1 MVNARASALI
11 FKKGQLAATF
21 SKTDNGVRFEYDP
34 EYLSSD
40 GAPVATTLPATNEP
54 ITLGN
59 GATPAFFAGLLP
71 EGPRLIAMKNRIKT
85 SLSDELGLLLEIG
98 SDLIGDVQI
107 LPEGGNPSA
116 QRERFDLPAKGADF
130 SFTDVRE
137 KFFGSRQ
144 SGLPGVQDKV
154 SSKMFNAP
162 VKMANIDYILK
173 LNPDAVPFAVENEHY
188 FLGLANDCGITTSKF
203 ELLTD
208 SHGQK
213 ALLLKRFD
221 RVVGQETKT
230 RLAAEDACQALNKYP
245 SEKYNVEFLDVAEV
259 LISLCPAKAVAGLTL
274 FRQLVFNWLIG
285 NGDAHAKNFSILENA
300 DGEWMISPAYDL
312 ICTAFN
318 DDKAMALP
326 IDGLEINWS
335 RKLLIEAAAKMSVPQ
350 KAAHKVIDGQLKV
363 LVDLPQNITDGA
375 LPFAR
380 HENYDI
386 ARFLKQRAKRLA
398 AI

>member
-11 FKKGQLAATF
+11 FKKGRLAATF
-21 SKTDNGVRFEYDP
+21 SKTDNGVRFEYDS

-107 LPEGGNPSA
+107 LPEGGNPSV

-173 LNPDAVPFAVENEHY
+173 LNPEAVPFAVENEHY
-188 FLGLANDCGITTSKF
+188 FLGLANECGITTSKF
-203 ELLTD
+203 ELLAD
-208 SHGQK
+208 SYGQK

-312 ICTAFN
+312 ICTAFY

-335 RKLLIEAAAKMSVPQ
+335 RKLLIDAAAKMSVPQ
-350 KAAHKVIDGQLKV
+350 RAAHKVIDGQLKV